1 MGSESNTSLRASHS
15 HMMRSPL
22 LVMFLPALVQGG
34 ICELSY
40 CHCEDTEVI
49 CEGTGQEQ
57 LFLSSSSLPPAVTSF
72 TVSSLNSLHIKT
84 NAFNDQEDM
93 KEFSLENI
101 EGVTLDE
108 YFYSSASS
116 SGTLENFRME
126 NLNKLTLAAENCFE
140 NFPRSKITEIRNVDV
155 KEIPSRGIK
164 LAGDSVIIENSSF
177 TNIRRAG
184 LFVDA
189 TNFLFLNNIVDSV
202 ATHSFT
208 GNNNL
213 FNFSLNSINSIQD
226 EPFQI
231 SPLTLEISRNSFND
245 ITGSPFLSVL
255 PTSACDPES
264 LDSEYEDD
272 RYRVVS
278 GTVVNFKE
286 NVFSQFSP
294 SMLNFPGVDKVPLGS
309 LKISGNKIDCDCERL
324 KDLAMLAEFDLEP
337 SVETAL
343 GDIVFKQEFYSTGL
357 CRKDATGKSQGL
369 KMFARENFQYEE
381 DGITC
386 IQSEEKKTKVS
397 SKTIRDNVALRDQ
410 ADNEDKE
417 PSRRTA
423 GRPQTSSSGSI
434 NYLTPLLYFVI
445 SYF

>member
-1 MGSESNTSLRASHS
+1 
-15 HMMRSPL
+15 MRSPL
-22 LVMFLPALVQGG
+22 LIIILLPALVQGG

-40 CHCEDTEVI
+40 CQCEDTEVL
-49 CEGTGQEQ
+49 CEGTGQEE

-72 TVSSLNSLHIKT
+72 TVSGLDSLHIKT

-101 EGVTLDE
+101 GSVTLEE
-108 YFYSSASS
+108 YFYSSGPS
-116 SGTLENFRME
+116 SGALENFKME
-126 NLNKLTLAAENCFE
+126 NFNKLTLSTENCFE

-155 KEIPSRGIK
+155 KEIPSRGMK
-164 LAGDSVIIENSSF
+164 LAGDRVIIENSSF

-189 TNFLFLNNIVDSV
+189 TTFLFLNNTVDTV

-231 SPLTLEISRNSFND
+231 SPLTLEISRNSFNAVS
-245 ITGSPFLSVL
+245 GSPFLSVL
-255 PTSACDPES
+255 PTSACVPES

-294 SMLNFPGVDKVPLGS
+294 SILNFPGVDKVPLGS
-309 LKISGNKIDCDCERL
+309 LKISGNKIDCDCKRL
-324 KDLAMLAEFDLEP
+324 KDLAMLAEFSELP
-337 SVETAL
+337 SVQTAL
-343 GDIVFKQEFYSTGL
+343 GDLVFKQEFYSTGL
-357 CRKDATGKSQGL
+357 CRGDGTGKSLGL

-381 DGITC
+381 DGINC
-386 IQSEEKKTKVS
+386 VQSEEKKTKVS
-397 SKTIRDNVALRDQ
+397 RKNIRNNVEQRDQ
-410 ADNEDKE
+410 ADNKDKE
-417 PSRRTA
+417 PSRRVA
-423 GRPQTSSSGSI
+423 GRSQPSSSSSI
-434 NYLTPLLYFVI
+434 HYFSLLIYLVI
-445 SYF
+445 SYIVYINAQN

>member
-1 MGSESNTSLRASHS
+1 M
-15 HMMRSPL
+15 
-22 LVMFLPALVQGG
+22 
-34 ICELSY
+34 
-40 CHCEDTEVI
+40 
-49 CEGTGQEQ
+49 
-57 LFLSSSSLPPAVTSF
+57 
-72 TVSSLNSLHIKT
+72 LN
-84 NAFNDQEDM
+84 
-93 KEFSLENI
+93 SLENI

-155 KEIPSRGIK
+155 KVSSFNKITGGFRHLFYILQEIPSRGIK

-245 ITGSPFLSVL
+245 ITGQYHQSTFFKPSQSVL
-255 PTSACDPES
+255 
-264 LDSEYEDD
+264 
-272 RYRVVS
+272 
-278 GTVVNFKE
+278 F
-286 NVFSQFSP
+286 
-294 SMLNFPGVDKVPLGS
+294 
-309 LKISGNKIDCDCERL
+309 
-324 KDLAMLAEFDLEP
+324 
-337 SVETAL
+337 
-343 GDIVFKQEFYSTGL
+343 
-357 CRKDATGKSQGL
+357 
-369 KMFARENFQYEE
+369 
-381 DGITC
+381 
-386 IQSEEKKTKVS
+386 
-397 SKTIRDNVALRDQ
+397 
-410 ADNEDKE
+410 
-417 PSRRTA
+417 
-423 GRPQTSSSGSI
+423 
-434 NYLTPLLYFVI
+434 
-445 SYF
+445 